1 MKYII
6 HQLTVGCQRKIGNI
20 TLGTSSNAE
29 SVKINRGCY
38 TEHMGRG
45 VISERMP
52 GTCFYTDPLRV
63 TNTRRNR
70 TDVGHSLRVIAHL
83 NLKLC
88 VNSNQLTLFYPI
100 SLILIRVIP
109 LKMFQSLRFT
119 DAWKNVKSLDFL
131 TNFVI
136 AFRKCNAYRRNPRRV
151 SECYLKLWV
160 GLKSSKFKPNF
171 FFK

>member
-1 MKYII
+1 
-6 HQLTVGCQRKIGNI
+6 
-20 TLGTSSNAE
+20 
-29 SVKINRGCY
+29 
-38 TEHMGRG
+38 MGRG

-52 GTCFYTDPLRV
+52 GTCFHTDPLRV
-63 TNTRRNR
+63 TNTRRDG
-70 TDVGHSLRVIAHL
+70 TDVSHSLRVIAHL

-88 VNSNQLTLFYPI
+88 VNSNQHTLFYPI
-100 SLILIRVIP
+100 SLILIRVIAY
-109 LKMFQSLRFT
+109 KMFQSLRFT
-119 DAWKNVKSLDFL
+119 DAHKKKTKNLNFL

-171 FFK
+171 FLNKEGCKSQLKGDGLVIFFFGESTFCMEYL